1 MANREGKTSSGAVLL
16 LVIGLCGLGGWNY
29 HRNYQAELAERG
41 PNAFS
46 GYDDASLE
54 SLRLAYQ
61 SELEG
66 LRREHEGSQSSRT
79 SVRKTVGVGDG
90 VEEFERV
97 QRFSQRRREVTTAVA
112 SREAR
117 VREIEEE
124 QQFRSSAM
132 NAAALHFERLTGIAL
147 PF

>member
-1 MANREGKTSSGAVLL
+1 MKYREGRASSGAVALL
-16 LVIGLCGLGGWNY
+16 AIALCGLGAWNY
-29 HRNYQAELAERG
+29 HRNYQAELAESG
-41 PNAFS
+41 PNGFS

-61 SELEG
+61 SELEAW
-66 LRREHEGSQSSRT
+66 RREYEAPQSSRT
-79 SVRKTVGVGDG
+79 TVRKTEGVGEG

-97 QRFSQRRREVTTAVA
+97 QRFSQRRREVATAVA

-124 QQFRSSAM
+124 QALRGSAM
-132 NAAALHFERLTGIAL
+132 KTAALHFERLTGIAL
-147 PF
+147 TF

>member
-1 MANREGKTSSGAVLL
+1 MANREAKTSGGAVLL
-16 LVIGLCGLGGWNY
+16 LLLALCGLGSWNY
-29 HRNYQAELAERG
+29 HRNYQAELAECG

-46 GYDDASLE
+46 SYDDASLE

-61 SELEG
+61 SELDG
-66 LRREHEGSQSSRT
+66 LRGEYERLQSSRT

-97 QRFSQRRREVTTAVA
+97 QRFTQRRREVTTAVA

-124 QQFRSSAM
+124 QQFRSTAM
-132 NAAALHFERLTGIAL
+132 NVAALHFKRLTGIAL